1 MDTPSDFLW
10 LVILGGF
17 VAFYNAWGVGAN
29 DCANSFA
36 TSVGAKVLTLKN
48 AVYIAAFFE
57 FFGALLMGSH
67 VTDTIRKK
75 IVDTDIFQ
83 NEPQVLMLGMLCADL
98 SSAIWLT
105 IATYFKYPVSTTHSI
120 IGAIIGF
127 SLAYGGSNSVMWDK
141 IGMIVASW
149 IISPVIAGT
158 FAFILFYLVKKY
170 AFNTSQPY
178 QMTLRIFPVLTFF
191 TFLINGFFIF
201 YKGTPSLNLDK
212 TELWVGIVCALCLGI
227 TASLVS
233 WYYYIPIL
241 RRRVALFS
249 TRVRPRLENNV
260 VENNT
265 RQNNTR
271 QNNTLQNNNNQE
283 HELDTFEDMITPVDQ
298 GDNQIEN
305 LPLEDKLKTEYV
317 YQSQLDM
324 QGNINRLKGYVK
336 SLRHRKLDKKVLV
349 LHQNAEVFD
358 EKSEKVCSSLQVIT
372 ACFSSFAHGANDVAN
387 AIAPLATIY
396 AIYNTN
402 TFEKKSNVPIWVL
415 FIGGTGIVFGLATW
429 GYKIIDRIGRELT
442 KVTPSRGFI
451 MELSAA
457 TTVVLASR
465 TGIPVST
472 THCQVGSVVGCG
484 IGDGKKNMDLKIM
497 RSIFFSWLIT
507 LPVTGFLAAG
517 LFSFCHYSP

>member
-1 MDTPSDFLW
+1 METPSDFLW

-17 VAFYNAWGVGAN
+17 VAFYNAWGIGAN

-36 TSVGAKVLTLKN
+36 TSVGAKVLTLKK

-120 IGAIIGF
+120 IGAIVGF
-127 SLAYGGSNSVMWDK
+127 SLAYGGSSSVVWDK

-149 IISPVIAGT
+149 IISPMIAGI

-201 YKGTPSLNLDK
+201 YKGTPALKLDK

-233 WYYYIPIL
+233 WFYYIPIL
-241 RRRVALFS
+241 RKRVALFS
-249 TRVRPRLENNV
+249 NRVHPQLENDV
-260 VENNT
+260 VEN
-265 RQNNTR
+265 
-271 QNNTLQNNNNQE
+271 
-283 HELDTFEDMITPVDQ
+283 ELDTFEGTNTPVDQ
-298 GDNQIEN
+298 SDNQIDNSPLEN
-305 LPLEDKLKTEYV
+305 IPLENISLEDKLKTEYV

-324 QGNINRLKGYVK
+324 QGNINRLKGYVT
-336 SLRHRKLDKKVLV
+336 SLKHRKLDKKVLV

-358 EKSEKVCSSLQVIT
+358 EKSERVCSSLQVIT

-396 AIYNTN
+396 AIYNAN
-402 TFEKKSNVPIWVL
+402 TFEKKSNVPIWVCACAL
-415 FIGGTGIVFGLATW
+415 V
-429 GYKIIDRIGRELT
+429 
-442 KVTPSRGFI
+442 
-451 MELSAA
+451 
-457 TTVVLASR
+457 
-465 TGIPVST
+465 
-472 THCQVGSVVGCG
+472 
-484 IGDGKKNMDLKIM
+484 
-497 RSIFFSWLIT
+497 
-507 LPVTGFLAAG
+507 
-517 LFSFCHYSP
+517 